1 MKKILLSIISLVMF
15 SGCSIK
21 ESYWP
26 DKERWKSA
34 LVNASTN
41 PNTLVPAIGST
52 VLMTGK
58 LDYKISEW
66 ARNKTP
72 IFGSEENAQ
81 KSSDIFRAY
90 AGHGAILSSVFTYDN
105 NKSLLPVF
113 ERIVLANVSGSITA
127 ESTDILKEKTSR
139 ERPNAENKRSFPS
152 GHTSA
157 AFSNVGVANRNI
169 ESLNIEN
176 HWKYTAQFVETSF
189 GAATAWA
196 RVEAGSHYPSDVLA
210 GAALGNF
217 IAILLHDA
225 FLTSNTNI
233 NIQKDSHDSLVLVFQ
248 KSF

>member
-1 MKKILLSIISLVMF
+1 MKKILLFIISLIMF
-15 SGCSIK
+15 SGCAVK
-21 ESYWP
+21 ESYLP

-34 LVNASTN
+34 LINASTN

-52 VLMTGK
+52 VLMAGK

-72 IFGSEENAQ
+72 VFGSEENAQ
-81 KSSDIFRAY
+81 NSSDIFRAY
-90 AGHGAILSSVFTYDN
+90 AGHGAILSSLFTYN
-105 NKSLLPVF
+105 NDKSLLPVF
-113 ERIVLANVSGSITA
+113 ERIVLTNVSGSITA

-169 ESLNIEN
+169 DSLNIEN
-176 HWKYTAQFVETSF
+176 HWKYTAQFIETSF

-233 NIQKDSHDSLVLVFQ
+233 TMQKDSHGSLVLVFQ
-248 KSF
+248 KNF